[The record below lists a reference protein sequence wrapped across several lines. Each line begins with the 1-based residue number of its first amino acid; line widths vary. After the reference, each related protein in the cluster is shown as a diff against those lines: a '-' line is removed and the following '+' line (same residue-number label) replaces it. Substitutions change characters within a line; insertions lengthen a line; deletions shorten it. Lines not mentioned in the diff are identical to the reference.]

1 MLFETTRKRLQ
12 KVRSALLVRV
22 LRLIW
27 RKQFVGNSPDTYM
40 VDARVAFGIDLLSVV
55 AVKMTLDW
63 TLDMGTKELQ
73 SRI

>member
-1 MLFETTRKRLQ
+1 M
-12 KVRSALLVRV
+12 
-22 LRLIW
+22 
-27 RKQFVGNSPDTYM
+27 GNSPDTYM

>member
-40 VDARVAFGIDLLSVV
+40 GDAPVTFGINLLFVV

-63 TLDMGTKELQ
+63 TLDMGTKEL
-73 SRI
+73 